1 MLILHV
7 MEVPTVVK
15 PGKKG
20 HLQEDINV
28 VFVDRWVSKRAWDTY
43 ETIPSVMV
51 SEVSWSLKDISSF
64 PILNFTGEP

>member
-20 HLQEDINV
+20 HLQEDINL
-28 VFVDRWVSKRAWDTY
+28 VFVDRWVSKEA
-43 ETIPSVMV
+43 
-51 SEVSWSLKDISSF
+51 
-64 PILNFTGEP
+64 